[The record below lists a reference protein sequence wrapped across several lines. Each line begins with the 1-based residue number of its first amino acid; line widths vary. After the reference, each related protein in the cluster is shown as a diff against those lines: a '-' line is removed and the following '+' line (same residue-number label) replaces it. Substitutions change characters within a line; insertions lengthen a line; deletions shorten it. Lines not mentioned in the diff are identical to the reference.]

1 YEPKWSSLDT
11 RPLPKW
17 YDEAKVGIFI
27 HWGVFSVP
35 SFETEWFWDRWQQ
48 GNKDFV
54 KFMDENYR
62 PGFTYAD
69 FAPQFTAEFYDPN
82 QWADI
87 FQAAGA
93 NHFAITSVSSVTD
106 GLNGPG
112 IYINR
117 HTPCIEVN
125 FSYHLLINYNLIGS
139 HMPAGFLVK
148 AQTKSRKK
156 RFVYSWRSLLYI
168 LLLPCTSDITTPDTY
183 WKSKEFLAWLYND
196 SPVKDTIVVNDRWG
210 IGDTCNHGDIYT
222 CQDRYNPGVVQK
234 HKWENC
240 MTLDRGSW
248 GFNRKATLDTYL
260 KLTDLTTLLAE
271 TVSCGGNLL
280 MNVGPTHD
288 GRILPIFEERLRQFG
303 DWMKVNGEAI
313 YGSKPWT
320 HQNDTITPAV
330 WYTSQKSGSETTVY
344 AMLLKWPEADVLH
357 LGAATPSPHTTV
369 SLLGYHGNNFK
380 WAKSSTGMQVQIP
393 AIPFNKM
400 PCDAAWV
407 LKLTAL
413 SS

>member
-1 YEPKWSSLDT
+1 MPELYDLVNTYKPEVIWSDG
-11 RPLPKW
+11 
-17 YDEAKVGIFI
+17 D
-27 HWGVFSVP
+27 WG
-35 SFETEWFWDRWQQ
+35 
-48 GNKDFV
+48 
-54 KFMDENYR
+54 
-62 PGFTYAD
+62 A
-69 FAPQFTAEFYDPN
+69 
-82 QWADI
+82 
-87 FQAAGA
+87 
-93 NHFAITSVSSVTD
+93 
-106 GLNGPG
+106 
-112 IYINR
+112 
-117 HTPCIEVN
+117 
-125 FSYHLLINYNLIGS
+125 
-139 HMPAGFLVK
+139 
-148 AQTKSRKK
+148 
-156 RFVYSWRSLLYI
+156 
-168 LLLPCTSDITTPDTY
+168 PDTY

-344 AMLLKWPEADVLH
+344 AILLKWPEADVLH